1 MPFESGF
8 KREKIEAIALL
19 LQGAIEGREKVGL
32 KMNLP
37 VDRLDGILRLL
48 PAEKSPT
55 VNHLADER
63 FVAVEVILEE
73 KTARDLV
80 PKLKKA
86 GASGIFTY
94 PLNKVI
100 P

>member
-1 MPFESGF
+1 LQDEF

-19 LQGAIEGREKVGL
+19 LRGAIEGRQKVGL

-37 VDRLDGILRLL
+37 TKQLDEVLALL
-48 PAEKSPT
+48 PSAKSPT
-55 VNHLADER
+55 VSTLADKN
-63 FVAVEVILEE
+63 FVAIEVILEE
-73 KTARDLV
+73 RAARDLV
-80 PKLKKA
+80 PKLKKS